1 VGVYLHQKS
10 PLYHHYSLRLSLK
23 VPSET
28 RFACNFLMITR
39 MLEVR
44 DALERMVID
53 PRWNEYVSTLFNRQN
68 GHRAHALARAVRA
81 TIRNDGFWQ
90 QCENF
95 EHMVK
100 SVIKALQV
108 FNECTPAMA
117 KAWLKMNNLKRY
129 VFSLQEPDFNLPTPM
144 AARLEAQ
151 FMHRWDMMFT
161 DLHYARAL
169 LNPFLMN
176 ITEIQNNITTKR
188 ALNRIMQKLSSP
200 LGVNKVMNELTH
212 YEEQQGPYGPLEA
225 PNICE
230 GNPYR
235 TSGGIESV
243 AMHCPSLQS
252 GFCR

>member
-1 VGVYLHQKS
+1 
-10 PLYHHYSLRLSLK
+10 
-23 VPSET
+23 
-28 RFACNFLMITR
+28 
-39 MLEVR
+39 
-44 DALERMVID
+44 
-53 PRWNEYVSTLFNRQN
+53 
-68 GHRAHALARAVRA
+68 
-81 TIRNDGFWQ
+81 
-90 QCENF
+90 
-95 EHMVK
+95 
-100 SVIKALQV
+100 LQ
-108 FNECTPAMA
+108 
-117 KAWLKMNNLKRY
+117 MNNLKRY